1 MAYPQ
6 NRPLPTP
13 PGGAVMR
20 PYIGPSYIGTNTLES
35 PRFSPY
41 PYPPLAHQ
49 PHAYD
54 SEDEPRNMLPVGTLI
69 HKGFYDLLAMIPTP
83 SSRFFWGAADPIE
96 PVVAGPRY
104 EDISA
109 RTNVVP
115 DVPPPLAPNTPVKKG
130 RKITKDMV
138 SKPTGFVFVN
148 LLRILNLFILTL
160 SLCSHLVHASD
171 FDQAVA
177 LLTRW
182 GPEGLGKLGGSLPF
196 FKR

>member
-49 PHAYD
+49 PHSYD
-54 SEDEPRNMLPVGTLI
+54 SDDEPRTMLPVGTLI

-83 SSRFFWGAADPIE
+83 SSRFFWGVADPIE

-148 LLRILNLFILTL
+148 LL
-160 SLCSHLVHASD
+160 
-171 FDQAVA
+171 
-177 LLTRW
+177 
-182 GPEGLGKLGGSLPF
+182 
-196 FKR
+196 